1 MKEMRNKSLK
11 PPCLCLWLWGEPGL
25 GSESPGHHRT
35 PQDCVPPG
43 FGTQRV
49 IAAEERM
56 ETSHSQ
62 PRLCLLL
69 PPQPG
74 LSTEQGCRGSNP
86 HRARVRCFPSLV
98 HIQSPFTG
106 TFQHLL
112 GVGSCPPPWAVPF
125 LMGCALC

>member
-11 PPCLCLWLWGEPGL
+11 PPCLCLWLWESQGWALSPQDTPGL
-25 GSESPGHHRT
+25 
-35 PQDCVPPG
+35 CPPS

-49 IAAEERM
+49 MAAEERM

-74 LSTEQGCRGSNP
+74 LSTEQGC
-86 HRARVRCFPSLV
+86 
-98 HIQSPFTG
+98 
-106 TFQHLL
+106 
-112 GVGSCPPPWAVPF
+112 
-125 LMGCALC
+125 